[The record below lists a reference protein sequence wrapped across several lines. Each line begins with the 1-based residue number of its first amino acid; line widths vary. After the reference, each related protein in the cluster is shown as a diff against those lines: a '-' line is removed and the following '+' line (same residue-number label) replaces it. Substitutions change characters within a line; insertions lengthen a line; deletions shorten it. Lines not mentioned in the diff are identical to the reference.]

1 MQPVTIMENRPS
13 RAGYSENYSA
23 GAATCT
29 AVFMIVYAIGSVVCG
44 AIIFVPH
51 GVHSSVIFEYGY
63 PIIAFAQC
71 GLYLLTALFGLGTIC
86 RYTCMIAFFLIACI
100 LSAIAS
106 LGALG
111 YHCFLIY
118 LFATNGT
125 FEKCQVFNACL
136 YIIVPMCVLVV
147 LSFMAFISAL
157 VGSIYCCRGMS
168 SPPPSTLMVTQPA
181 TVYAQPP
188 QKQHVYA
195 Y

>member
-1 MQPVTIMENRPS
+1 
-13 RAGYSENYSA
+13 
-23 GAATCT
+23 
-29 AVFMIVYAIGSVVCG
+29 
-44 AIIFVPH
+44 
-51 GVHSSVIFEYGY
+51 
-63 PIIAFAQC
+63 
-71 GLYLLTALFGLGTIC
+71 
-86 RYTCMIAFFLIACI
+86 MIAFFLNACI

-118 LFATNGT
+118 YFANNGT
-125 FEKCQVFNACL
+125 FENCEIFNACL

-188 QKQHVYA
+188 QNQQAYA